1 MEKNVVDSEVQ
12 GLSEEQIFDLETIV
26 EIIDYLSKEFDVLFN
41 DWVEDHI
48 NKFVCIESN
57 IEFEDYYK
65 FNVYDC
71 LHSVETK
78 LKGR

>member
-1 MEKNVVDSEVQ
+1 MVDLEVQ
-12 GLSEEQIFDLETIV
+12 ELSEEQFLYSETIKA
-26 EIIDYLSKEFDVLFN
+26 IDELFKEFDVSF
-41 DWVEDHI
+41 WVEDHI

-65 FNVYDC
+65 LNVYDC